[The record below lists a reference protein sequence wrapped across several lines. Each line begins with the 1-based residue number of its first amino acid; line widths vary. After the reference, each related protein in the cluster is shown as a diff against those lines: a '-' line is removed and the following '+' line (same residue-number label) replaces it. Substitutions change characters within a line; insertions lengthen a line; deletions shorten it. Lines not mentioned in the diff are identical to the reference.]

1 MRPGSLLSALLRLQ
15 IAMESDKEKLSINKQ
30 KIQRVA
36 EIRHEAV
43 HVMKRVAF
51 R

>member
-1 MRPGSLLSALLRLQ
+1 
-15 IAMESDKEKLSINKQ
+15 MEKDKDKLAINKR
-30 KIQRVA
+30 KIERVA

-51 R
+51 E